1 MSRNMWI
8 ISILILIMM
17 VSSFWFGR
25 NRETPPWMKCKE
37 SLFMQVVFNKCTPS
51 SFVSPKDLDNQNG
64 QIIEELPREIPQ
76 N

>member
-1 MSRNMWI
+1 MWI

-17 VSSFWFGR
+17 ISSFWFGR

-51 SFVSPKDLDNQNG
+51 SFVIPKDLDDQNG